1 MVGQIRSHVEMS
13 AQRRD
18 DKPHVVSTVDGVE
31 MREAVAKVEGRG
43 TVALRQPMPDRPEL
57 EQRFTT
63 VLVCRNSFS
72 DVLLCLVI

>member
-1 MVGQIRSHVEMS
+1 MLGQIRSHAEMS

-18 DKPHVVSTVDGVE
+18 DKPHVVNSVDGVE
-31 MREAVAKVEGRG
+31 MREVVSKVEGRG

-63 VLVCRNSFS
+63 VLVCQIFRY
-72 DVLLCLVI
+72 VL